1 LTPLRRKTFRRS
13 AKNFS
18 PFSEKPF
25 TFAKNFSVMPF
36 PLLAFFYWLHM
47 LATVVLVGSLSALSW
62 LLLPAMRRSL
72 SERDQVSLMD
82 ALQRRLEP
90 LVWFCLGLLIV
101 TGLFQ
106 MSVHPNY
113 NGLLATG
120 TRWSLALFVKHLM
133 VVLILVVS
141 AVQTWEV
148 MPAIRRA
155 LLRPERLNEEQWQA
169 LARRQR
175 RLLSLNMLLS
185 LLVLA
190 ATAVARVS

>member
-1 LTPLRRKTFRRS
+1 
-13 AKNFS
+13 
-18 PFSEKPF
+18 
-25 TFAKNFSVMPF
+25 MPF
-36 PLLAFFYWLHM
+36 LLLAFFYWLHM

>member
-1 LTPLRRKTFRRS
+1 
-13 AKNFS
+13 
-18 PFSEKPF
+18 
-25 TFAKNFSVMPF
+25 MPF

-106 MSVHPNY
+106 MSTGQENH
-113 NGLLATG
+113 GFLATG

>member
-1 LTPLRRKTFRRS
+1 
-13 AKNFS
+13 
-18 PFSEKPF
+18 
-25 TFAKNFSVMPF
+25 
-36 PLLAFFYWLHM
+36 
-47 LATVVLVGSLSALSW
+47 LSW

>member
-1 LTPLRRKTFRRS
+1 
-13 AKNFS
+13 
-18 PFSEKPF
+18 
-25 TFAKNFSVMPF
+25 MPF

-133 VVLILVVS
+133 VVLILEVS

>member
-1 LTPLRRKTFRRS
+1 
-13 AKNFS
+13 
-18 PFSEKPF
+18 
-25 TFAKNFSVMPF
+25 MPF

-113 NGLLATG
+113 NGLLSTS

-133 VVLILVVS
+133 VVLILVIS

-148 MPAIRRA
+148 LPAIRRA
-155 LLRPERLNEEQWQA
+155 LLRPERLTQEQWQA
-169 LARRQR
+169 LARRQQ

>member
-1 LTPLRRKTFRRS
+1 
-13 AKNFS
+13 
-18 PFSEKPF
+18 
-25 TFAKNFSVMPF
+25 MPF

-72 SERDQVSLMD
+72 SERDQVPLMD

-106 MSVHPNY
+106 MGVHPNY
-113 NGLLATG
+113 NGLLAPG

-155 LLRPERLNEEQWQA
+155 LLRPERLNEEQWQT

>member
-1 LTPLRRKTFRRS
+1 
-13 AKNFS
+13 
-18 PFSEKPF
+18 
-25 TFAKNFSVMPF
+25 MPF

-72 SERDQVSLMD
+72 SEREQVSLMD

-113 NGLLATG
+113 NGLLATS

-148 MPAIRRA
+148 LPAIRRA
-155 LLRPERLNEEQWQA
+155 LLRPERLTQEQWQT
-169 LARRQR
+169 LARRQQ

>member
-1 LTPLRRKTFRRS
+1 
-13 AKNFS
+13 
-18 PFSEKPF
+18 
-25 TFAKNFSVMPF
+25 MPF

-47 LATVVLVGSLSALSW
+47 LATVVLVGSLSALSR

>member
-1 LTPLRRKTFRRS
+1 
-13 AKNFS
+13 
-18 PFSEKPF
+18 
-25 TFAKNFSVMPF
+25 MPSL
-36 PLLAFFYWLHM
+36 LLAFFYWLHM

-62 LLLPAMRRSL
+62 LVLPAMQKSL
-72 SERDQVSLMD
+72 SRQEQVSLME

-120 TRWSLALFVKHLM
+120 TRWSLALLIKHL
-133 VVLILVVS
+133 LVVSIIVTS

-148 MPAIRRA
+148 LPAIRRA
-155 LLRPERLNEEQWQA
+155 LLRPERLGQDQWQA
-169 LARRQR
+169 LERRQQ
-175 RLLSLNMLLS
+175 RLLYLNLGLS

>member
-1 LTPLRRKTFRRS
+1 
-13 AKNFS
+13 
-18 PFSEKPF
+18 
-25 TFAKNFSVMPF
+25 MPF

-106 MSVHPNY
+106 MSVHLNY

>member
-1 LTPLRRKTFRRS
+1 
-13 AKNFS
+13 
-18 PFSEKPF
+18 
-25 TFAKNFSVMPF
+25 M
-36 PLLAFFYWLHM
+36 HM

>member
-1 LTPLRRKTFRRS
+1 
-13 AKNFS
+13 
-18 PFSEKPF
+18 
-25 TFAKNFSVMPF
+25 MPF
-36 PLLAFFYWLHM
+36 LLLAFFYWLHM

-62 LLLPAMRRSL
+62 LVLPAMQKSL
-72 SERDQVSLMD
+72 SAQEQVSLME

-113 NGLLATG
+113 NGLLASG
-120 TRWSLALFVKHLM
+120 TRWSLALFIKHLL
-133 VVLILVVS
+133 VVSILVTS

-148 MPAIRRA
+148 LPAIRRA
-155 LLRPERLNEEQWQA
+155 LLRPERLSKDQWWA
-169 LARRQR
+169 LERRQQ
-175 RLLSLNMLLS
+175 RLLYLNLGLS
-185 LLVLA
+185 VLVLA

>member
-1 LTPLRRKTFRRS
+1 
-13 AKNFS
+13 
-18 PFSEKPF
+18 
-25 TFAKNFSVMPF
+25 MPF

-106 MSVHPNY
+106 MSTGQESH
-113 NGLLATG
+113 GFLATN

>member
-1 LTPLRRKTFRRS
+1 
-13 AKNFS
+13 
-18 PFSEKPF
+18 
-25 TFAKNFSVMPF
+25 MPF

>member
-1 LTPLRRKTFRRS
+1 
-13 AKNFS
+13 
-18 PFSEKPF
+18 
-25 TFAKNFSVMPF
+25 MPF

-72 SERDQVSLMD
+72 SEREQVSLMD

-113 NGLLATG
+113 NGFLATG

-133 VVLILVVS
+133 VVLILVIS

-148 MPAIRRA
+148 LPAIRRA
-155 LLRPERLNEEQWQA
+155 LLRPERLTQEQWQA